1 MASQSHV
8 YMVSAEAGPSF
19 SGGGNDLA
27 AYQTQFMG
35 KLFKLACAPWPARH
49 RHSYTCGLRARLNL
63 SPVSFGLRASHM
75 YHLACAPVTFIIH
88 GLRACLSSNFGL
100 RASHLYH
107 LACAPVAFIAYI
119 VYGLRAYLLR
129 TFGLR
134 ASHLYHLVCAPII

>member
-35 KLFKLACAPWPARH
+35 KLFELACAPWPARH

-107 LACAPVAFIAYI
+107 LACAPVAFI
-119 VYGLRAYLLR
+119 VYGLRAYLLS

>member
-1 MASQSHV
+1 ML
-8 YMVSAEAGPSF
+8 SF
-19 SGGGNDLA
+19 E
-27 AYQTQFMG
+27 QF
-35 KLFKLACAPWPARH
+35 WPARQ
-49 RHSYTCGLRARLNL
+49 S
-63 SPVSFGLRASHM
+63 SVS
-75 YHLACAPVTFIIH
+75 
-88 GLRACLSSNFGL
+88 FGL